1 MAVLTEKEEAAAL
14 KARIQALKGDPAL
27 RDNPLMAEVESL
39 AEGQLRLLRRMA
51 KISRI
56 SDAFQG
62 QLKDLNES
70 LQALSGLDFLTG
82 LANRRSMMEALAAEQ
97 GRAGRSREPLA
108 VLMCDVD
115 HFKVVNDTYG
125 HAVGD
130 EVLRT
135 LARTL
140 HDALRRYDQCARWG
154 GEEFLVLLPGTDLQ
168 GAQEVAEKLRRE
180 AGGIVV
186 EASDGTRVS
195 VTLSVGVAQLEAEES
210 VDSVL
215 RRADAAMYDAK
226 RAGRDRVEV
235 DQKR

>member
-1 MAVLTEKEEAAAL
+1 MAALTEKEEAAAL
-14 KARIQALKGDPAL
+14 KARIQALKADPAL
-27 RDNPLMAEVESL
+27 RDNPLMPEVERL
-39 AEGQLRLLRRMA
+39 AEDQLRLLRRTA

-62 QLKDLNES
+62 QLKSLNES

-82 LANRRSMMEALAAEQ
+82 LPNRRSMMEALTAEQ
-97 GRAGRSREPLA
+97 VRAQRSGEPLT

-115 HFKVVNDTYG
+115 HFKVVNDTHG

-135 LARTL
+135 LGRAL

-154 GEEFLVLLPGTDLQ
+154 GEEFLVLLPDTELQ
-168 GAQEVAEKLRRE
+168 GAREVAEKLRRE
-180 AGGIVV
+180 AGGISV
-186 EASDGTRVS
+186 EAAGGVRVT
-195 VTLSVGVAQLEAEES
+195 VTLSVGVAQLDAGES

-215 RRADAAMYDAK
+215 RRADVAMYDAK
-226 RAGRDRVEV
+226 HAGRDRVGV